1 MTGKG
6 ARNKGLNYERKIRR
20 EFIDLGFTACNTSR
34 YESKKVDDSKVD
46 LCNTEPFNIQ
56 CKAVE
61 TGINYNKLLAEMPK
75 DENYNIVLHKRNRKE
90 IAVLSKSDFME
101 LVEILIVNKVIKVN
115 TVI

>member
-20 EFIDLGFTACNTSR
+20 EFIDLGFTNCTTSR

-46 LCNTEPFNIQ
+46 LCNTDPFNIQ

-61 TGINYNKLLAEMPK
+61 KGINYNKLLSEMPK
-75 DENYNIVLHKRNRKE
+75 DENYNIILHKKDRKE
-90 IAVLSKSDFME
+90 IVVLSKSDFME
-101 LVEILIVNKVIKVN
+101 LLDMLIVNKIIQVN
-115 TVI
+115 